1 MMKFALSALMVVL
14 PFFAEA
20 QSRRMDLNNLSEKT
34 QQSLFE
40 RFPQLK
46 TNEFTFADLDE
57 LVRYMISQE
66 QYDSAEIVSTAE
78 NGSQIF
84 RVNLGVKKRIGEIEI
99 QGNSTVSEQD
109 IRRELLV
116 TEKSRLDE
124 NELVETAERIR
135 QLYER
140 RGFPEAKIEVEMNL
154 ISKVDVKVLFTITEG
169 IQTRIHKVRVLS
181 ENSNLEKD
189 LQRILNRRQGA
200 VFTDTMMAEL
210 RDDLRNF
217 LSKNAYFRTDL
228 VGPELQFNATGSEV
242 SLSFKAEN
250 PIKYLVNIKGSS
262 QMRRGRVY
270 SSLSLDQ
277 YFTTNPNIAS
287 EMANRVKAFYLKE
300 GYARAEVTSESRQ
313 GRSRFEYVVELI
325 INEGP
330 KVKIEKIEFAGEY
343 SAKAEDYVEFIL
355 SNSSELIAD
364 GYYYKD
370 DFDQGLKNFIVDRQ
384 NSGFLNA
391 RILSSRTSFGKDR
404 DRVNIFLQFEEGP
417 QTRLE
422 KVDFLGHLSFSRDQ
436 LLPLIGLT
444 PERELSL
451 AALEESVGKLRSF
464 YRNSGY
470 LEMRIKNEKDLI
482 AYSEGNTKAQILY
495 EIEEGPQIHVGQIL
509 VEGNTLTQDSV
520 ILKEVEFKTGDVLT
534 PQLIEESISRL
545 QKLGHFNSIDIRTLE
560 ERTQIANRTIIVRVS
575 ERDPGLFN
583 FGIGANNERTFTVRG
598 YTGIAYRN
606 ILGTGRGVSARV
618 EGNYNVTD
626 LQYPESRI
634 TLGYLEPYMFDTRI
648 RGRVNLTRSKQV
660 TDFEKEIITEVNQT
674 TYTLE
679 QDLTSNILFSY
690 ELWSLATV
698 IDFQRFNDDAIFPR
712 TEQNIATTGPSLDLD
727 FRDHPF
733 NPTTGTFTRFNVEYS
748 APWLGSSEGIE
759 YWRGF
764 ASTTLYT
771 PVKTGWVWANSF
783 RLGYLKNLSSEG
795 GVPFDKKGLVLGGQ
809 STVRGFQPGEAF
821 PGEEEL
827 GTDRYLLRTDANL
840 YLLKSELR
848 FPVYGNIGGALFY
861 DGGAVTIR
869 GVDIQDPYR
878 DSVGFAFRYVTPVGA
893 VSLEWGWKLDR
904 NADRGES
911 QFPFHFSIGTF

>member
-1 MMKFALSALMVVL
+1 MIFLPLLS
-14 PFFAEA
+14 EA
-20 QSRRMDLNNLSEKT
+20 QSRRMDLSNLSEKT

-46 TNEFTFADLDE
+46 TNSFTFADLDE
-57 LVRYMISQE
+57 LVRHMISQE
-66 QYDSAEIVSTAE
+66 QYDSAEIVSSTE
-78 NGSQIF
+78 NGIQIF
-84 RVNLGVKKRIGEIEI
+84 RINLGVKKRIGEIEI
-99 QGNSTVSEQD
+99 QGNSNVSEQD

-116 TEKSRLDE
+116 AEKSRLDE

-140 RGFPEAKIEVEMNL
+140 RGFPESKIEVEMKL
-154 ISKVDVKVLFTITEG
+154 ISKVDVKVSFNIREG
-169 IQTRIHKVRVLS
+169 VQTRIQKVSVVS

-189 LQRILNRRQGA
+189 LQRILNRRQGK
-200 VFTDTMMAEL
+200 VFTETMMVDL

-217 LSKNAYFRTDL
+217 LSKNGYYRADL
-228 VGPELQFNATGSEV
+228 IGPELQFNATGSEV

-250 PIKYLVNIKGSS
+250 PIKYLVSIKGTS

-270 SSLSLDQ
+270 NALGLDQ

-287 EMANRVKAFYLKE
+287 EMANRVRAFYLKE
-300 GYARAEVTSESRQ
+300 GYARAEVASESRQ
-313 GRSRFEYVVELI
+313 GRSRYEYVIDLR

-330 KVKIEKIEFAGEY
+330 KVKIEKIEIAGTY
-343 SAKAEDYVEFIL
+343 SGKADDYVEFIL
-355 SNSSELIAD
+355 KNSSGLVAD
-364 GYYYKD
+364 GYYVKD
-370 DFDQGLKNFIVDRQ
+370 DFEQGLKNFVIDRQ

-391 RILSSRTSFGKDR
+391 RILSSRTSFGKNK

-422 KVDFLGHLSFSRDQ
+422 KVEFEGNLSFSREQ
-436 LLPLIGLT
+436 LLPLTELT
-444 PERELSL
+444 PGRELSL
-451 AALEESVGKLRSF
+451 RALEESLGKLRNF
-464 YRNSGY
+464 YRSSGY

-482 AYSEGNTKAQILY
+482 SYSEANTKAQVVY
-495 EIEEGPQIHVGQIL
+495 EIEEGPQIRVGQIL
-509 VEGNTLTQDSV
+509 VEGNSLTKDSV

-560 ERTQIANRTIIVRVS
+560 ERTQISNRTIIIRVS
-575 ERDPGLFN
+575 DREPGLFN

-626 LQYPESRI
+626 IQYPESRI
-634 TLGYLEPYMFDTRI
+634 TLGYLEPYMFNTRV

-660 TDFEKEIITEVNQT
+660 TDFDKEIITEVNQT

-690 ELWSLATV
+690 ELWSLASV
-698 IDFQRFNDDAIFPR
+698 IDFQRFNNSAIFPR

-771 PVKTGWVWANSF
+771 PLKTGWVWANSF
-783 RLGYLKNLSSEG
+783 RLGYLKNLSQDG
-795 GVPFDKKGLVLGGQ
+795 GVPFDKKGLLLGGQ

-827 GTDRYLLRTDANL
+827 GTDRYLLKTEANL

-878 DSVGFAFRYVTPVGA
+878 DSVGFALRYVTPVGA

-904 NADRGES
+904 KADRGES